1 MEKEPN
7 MSGKIKA
14 AGIALLSV
22 GAAAVIAFAGNLGQ
36 QTQAQESAQD
46 KDAMPLGR
54 TPAAITDGQYPASYF
69 PNTEL
74 LGADEMR
81 ITALGT
87 GMPNQTKAAVSI
99 AYLVELGNGDK
110 FIFDMGLGS
119 MGNLFSLRPD
129 FSKLDK
135 VFASHLHIDHVG
147 DFMGLHIGGWLS
159 GRYTPIHIYGPSGS
173 TPELGTKA
181 FVEGMKM
188 GYAWDLATRTGALP
202 DKGAQIVVHEFDY
215 KQENEVVYQENGVT
229 IRSWP
234 AIHSLDGSV
243 SYSLEWNGL
252 KYVFGGDTYPNKW
265 YIKYAADADVAS
277 HEAFLP
283 PKTLAAY
290 FGWDLAQ
297 ATYVSTRIHTEP
309 QAFGKVMSAV
319 KPRLAVGYHSV
330 QSPENNAAITDG
342 IRKTYDG
349 PLALA
354 RDLMVINVTSEDIRV
369 RMATVDEY
377 VLPPDVSEAYKNA
390 PRTDQKHPTD
400 VILAGKWK
408 GYTPPEMP
416 EKE

>member
-1 MEKEPN
+1 MFTFQI
-7 MSGKIKA
+7 SSRCRAI
-14 AGIALLSV
+14 AGLFTSL
-22 GAAAVIAFAGNLGQ
+22 AAAVLTTAPVQAAATGDNLP
-36 QTQAQESAQD
+36 S
-46 KDAMPLGR
+46 GR
-54 TPAAITDGQYPASYF
+54 TPAAIVDGQYPASYF

-110 FIFDMGLGS
+110 FLFDMGMGS

-129 FSKLDK
+129 FAKLDK

-159 GRYTPIHIYGPSGS
+159 GRYDPIHFYGPSGS
-173 TPELGTKA
+173 KPELGSKA
-181 FVEGMKM
+181 FIEGMQKA
-188 GYAWDLATRTGALP
+188 YAWDLATRSGALP

-243 SYSLEWNGL
+243 SYGLEWNGL

-265 YIKYAADADVAS
+265 YIKYAKNADVAS

-290 FGWDLAQ
+290 FGWDLGQ
-297 ATYVSTRIHTEP
+297 ATYVSTRIHSEP

-342 IRKTYDG
+342 VRKTYDG

-354 RDLMVINVTSEDIRV
+354 RDLMVINVTPKYLKV
-369 RMATVDEY
+369 RMASVDEY
-377 VLPPDVSEAYKNA
+377 ALPPDVSKAYQKA
-390 PRTDQKHPTD
+390 PRTDRKSPSKA
-400 VILAGKWK
+400 ILAGKWP
-408 GYTPPEMP
+408 GYTPPPMP
-416 EKE
+416 KK